1 MDSFVKMLQQLL
13 GQDVARRNA
22 ALASA
27 RLQHGRRQRESVN
40 AFLSQQLDAVDALDG
55 RTAET
60 P

>member
-1 MDSFVKMLQQLL
+1 MDSFRQLLQEWL

-27 RLQHGRRQRESVN
+27 RLQHRRRQREAVN
-40 AFLSQQLDAVDALDG
+40 AFLSQQVDAVDALDG
-55 RTAET
+55 RTADA